1 MTETQA
7 ALDVLQDRCLS
18 AGMAWEPAWR
28 EPLQR
33 LCEVVADGARATN
46 LVGDASPAGVC
57 AHVVEA
63 LVVADCARQLGMTP
77 LSVGDI
83 GAGAGLAAL
92 TYALAWPQARVFAV
106 EPRRLRADFI
116 RVAAVACELGER
128 VVVVQRSLGAAVAA
142 CELPPALDLVDAR
155 AVWPAP
161 EWMARAKPLVATTG
175 LIALHL
181 RGADAGT
188 EALLA
193 SERVLAHKSV
203 PGPRDYLVALARP

>member
-28 EPLQR
+28 EPLQC

-63 LVVADCARQLGMTP
+63 LVVADCARELGMRP

-92 TYALAWPQARVFAV
+92 TYALAWPRARVYAV

-116 RVAAVACELGER
+116 RAAAAACGLAER
-128 VVVVQRSLGAAVAA
+128 VIVVQRSLGAAVAA
-142 CELPPALDLVDAR
+142 CEIPRALDLVDAR

-161 EWMARAKPLVATTG
+161 EWMARAKPLVVG
-175 LIALHL
+175 SGVIALHL
-181 RGADAGT
+181 RGADPSTA
-188 EALLA
+188 ELLA
-193 SERVLAHKSV
+193 GGRVLARKMV
-203 PGPRDYLVALARP
+203 PGPRDYLVALVRP